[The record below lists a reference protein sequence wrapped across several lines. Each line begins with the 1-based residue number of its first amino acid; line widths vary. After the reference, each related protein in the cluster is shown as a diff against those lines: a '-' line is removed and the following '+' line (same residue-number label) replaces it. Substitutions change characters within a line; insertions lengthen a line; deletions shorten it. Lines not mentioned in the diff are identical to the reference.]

1 VLYRCSVTGN
11 KLWQQIESDCVVER
25 TWQSIKD
32 RFLKHIMP
40 RITDVQFSELLARTA
55 PIVVDRKRP
64 SVEVPVGA
72 SPDVEADEEPSQKC
86 ARVDEPHAAAAADE
100 DADESVSEVDP
111 AETQFCQGVL
121 ATMSELYAVPSVVA
135 LHALLCCSG
144 DIAMAGELLRIGHE
158 RMLARM
164 TAAAEARDDKLRN
177 DGYFSFADDVGLRD
191 GDESVLSKRT
201 RESIRAR
208 WLFLEMPIEDD
219 DEELQQ

>member
-1 VLYRCSVTGN
+1 VTGN
-11 KLWQQIESDCVVER
+11 KLWQQIETDCVVER

-40 RITDVQFSELLARTA
+40 RITDVQFSELLARAA

-64 SVEVPVGA
+64 SIEVPVGA
-72 SPDVEADEEPSQKC
+72 SPDVEADDVPSQKC
-86 ARVDEPHAAAAADE
+86 ARVDEPHAPADE
-100 DADESVSEVDP
+100 DADESVSGVDP

-121 ATMSELYAVPSVVA
+121 ATMSELYAVPTVVA

-164 TAAAEARDDKLRN
+164 TAAAATRADKLRN

-191 GDESVLSKRT
+191 GDETALSKRT

-208 WLFLEMPIEDD
+208 WLFLEMPVDD
-219 DEELQQ
+219 DERE